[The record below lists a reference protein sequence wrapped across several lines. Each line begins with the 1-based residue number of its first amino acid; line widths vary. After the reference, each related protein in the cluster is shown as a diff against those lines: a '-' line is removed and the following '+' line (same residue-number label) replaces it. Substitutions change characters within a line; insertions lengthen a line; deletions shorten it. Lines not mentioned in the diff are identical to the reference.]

1 MNCPHCGAPANVTPG
16 VPTYECPFCKRSF
29 NTMAAQ
35 APPSATPPPGY
46 PPSALPPGYPQPQAP
61 PPHIVV
67 IAPGG
72 YDGPS
77 SVRPSSGGFGWMIP
91 FGIVV
96 VIALVVGGLK
106 FWWTGT
112 FDAFGGWTW
121 DGKEPLECAG
131 NDEVTVKG
139 VNVNLPGTAIIAS
152 GNCHLKI
159 VDSTIKA
166 DTVVEAGGNAEVTF
180 QNGSVDGK
188 VATDASGNS
197 RVRFNGTK
205 VTGEK
210 KRSGNAKVD

>member
-1 MNCPHCGAPANVTPG
+1 MAP
-16 VPTYECPFCKRSF
+16 FF
-29 NTMAAQ
+29 
-35 APPSATPPPGY
+35 
-46 PPSALPPGYPQPQAP
+46 
-61 PPHIVV
+61 
-67 IAPGG
+67 
-72 YDGPS
+72 
-77 SVRPSSGGFGWMIP
+77 
-91 FGIVV
+91 IVV

-106 FWWTGT
+106 FWWTGS

-131 NDEVTVKG
+131 NDEITVKG

-152 GNCHLKI
+152 GNCHVKI
-159 VDSTIKA
+159 IDSTIKA